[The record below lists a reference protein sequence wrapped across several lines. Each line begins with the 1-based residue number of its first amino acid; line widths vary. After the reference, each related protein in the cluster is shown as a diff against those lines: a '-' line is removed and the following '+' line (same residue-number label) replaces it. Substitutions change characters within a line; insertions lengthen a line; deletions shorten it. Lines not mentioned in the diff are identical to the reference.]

1 MHNEDRELLIKL
13 ALLQTDVHL
22 YLNVL
27 IGFVA
32 LAFSVVV
39 GFEQVYFAYR
49 SDLFLL
55 PIFLMPAVLLF
66 VVAFLVNK
74 IDQKKK
80 EIKILK
86 TEYIW

>member
-22 YLNVL
+22 YSNVL
-27 IGFVA
+27 IGFIA
-32 LAFSVVV
+32 LAFSVIV

-55 PIFLMPAVLLF
+55 PIFLMPAVLLL

>member
-1 MHNEDRELLIKL
+1 MHNEDRELLVKL
-13 ALLQTDVHL
+13 AQLQTDVHL
-22 YLNVL
+22 YSNILV
-27 IGFVA
+27 GFIA
-32 LAFSVVV
+32 LAFSVIV
-39 GFEQVYFAYR
+39 GFEQAYFAYR

-80 EIKILK
+80 EIKGLK
-86 TEYIW
+86 KEYVW